1 MNQRITSFAK
11 IAAKIRLLLLKKFDY
26 CAFEKSFFV
35 CLTLAK
41 ERKKERK
48 SEKETNKITSS
59 DQSLNSKQQLPSNFK
74 STVDDDNN
82 NDVDDDN
89 NNDVDD
95 DDVDVDVDVAVAF
108 DVDDGGKPSQLAET
122 IGSD

>member
-1 MNQRITSFAK
+1 M
-11 IAAKIRLLLLKKFDY
+11 
-26 CAFEKSFFV
+26 
-35 CLTLAK
+35 
-41 ERKKERK
+41 
-48 SEKETNKITSS
+48 
-59 DQSLNSKQQLPSNFK
+59 NSKQQLPSNFK

-82 NDVDDDN
+82 NDVDDD
-89 NNDVDD
+89 DD

>member
-11 IAAKIRLLLLKKFDY
+11 IAAKIRLLLLKKIF
-26 CAFEKSFFV
+26 
-35 CLTLAK
+35 CLFKTRESA
-41 ERKKERK
+41 KERK
-48 SEKETNKITSS
+48 SEKENNNKITSS

-95 DDVDVDVDVAVAF
+95 VAVAF

>member
-11 IAAKIRLLLLKKFDY
+11 IAAKIRLLLLKKIF
-26 CAFEKSFFV
+26 
-35 CLTLAK
+35 CLFKTRESA
-41 ERKKERK
+41 KERK
-48 SEKETNKITSS
+48 SEKENNKITSS

-82 NDVDDDN
+82 NDVDDD
-89 NNDVDD
+89 DD

>member
-11 IAAKIRLLLLKKFDY
+11 IAAKIRLLLLKKIF
-26 CAFEKSFFV
+26 
-35 CLTLAK
+35 CLFKTRESA
-41 ERKKERK
+41 KERK
-48 SEKETNKITSS
+48 SEKENNNKITSS

-74 STVDDDNN
+74 ST
-82 NDVDDDN
+82 VDDDN

>member
-48 SEKETNKITSS
+48 KERERE
-59 DQSLNSKQQLPSNFK
+59 QQDYF
-74 STVDDDNN
+74 
-82 NDVDDDN
+82 
-89 NNDVDD
+89 
-95 DDVDVDVDVAVAF
+95 F
-108 DVDDGGKPSQLAET
+108 
-122 IGSD
+122 